1 LIEMTVVIRR
11 AQQSDLD
18 QLVALWQ
25 ELAELHA
32 DLVPEFALVPSG
44 EQSVRAHLA
53 KLLRDDNERVFVAE
67 ENGALIGFINGA
79 VRENP
84 PVFVERYIGYIED
97 VIVTARPRRH
107 GVGEQLVH
115 TINAWFHE
123 RGVCI
128 IHLTAAT
135 GNPIAQTFW
144 RKMGFSEYMTRMR
157 RELE

>member
-1 LIEMTVVIRR
+1 VSLQIRR

-32 DLVPEFALVPSG
+32 GLLPEFALAPTG

-53 KLLRDDNERVFVAE
+53 ELLRDDNERVFVAE

-84 PVFVERYIGYIED
+84 PVFAERYIGYLADAIM
-97 VIVTARPRRH
+97 TARSRRR
-107 GVGEQLVH
+107 GVGEQLVG
-115 TINAWFHE
+115 TLYTWFRD
-123 RGVCI
+123 RGVRI
-128 IHLTAAT
+128 IHLSAAT
-135 GNPIAQTFW
+135 GNPISQAFW
-144 RKMGFSEYMTRMR
+144 RKMGFVEYMTRMR
-157 RELE
+157 SELK